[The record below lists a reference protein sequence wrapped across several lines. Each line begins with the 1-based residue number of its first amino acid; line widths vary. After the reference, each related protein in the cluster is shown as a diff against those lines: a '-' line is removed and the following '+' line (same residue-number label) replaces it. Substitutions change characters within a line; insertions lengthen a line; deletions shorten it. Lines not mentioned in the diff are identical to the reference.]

1 MKPGPYTSRGGP
13 GSPTGDTPGKETREV
28 LKDRQGAA
36 TKQTHSHAPVHVS
49 ETYIDEDLALFCN
62 LSA

>member
-13 GSPTGDTPGKETREV
+13 GGPTGDTPGKETREV

-36 TKQTHSHAPVHVS
+36 TKQTQTHSHAPVHVS
-49 ETYIDEDLALFCN
+49 
-62 LSA
+62 